1 MSDQHIV
8 SSFTEDM
15 IELDSL
21 VLQMGGLVEQ
31 QLKDATIALNKED
44 RELAKKVLRGDEAVN
59 ELEATLNDTAIKI
72 LALRQ
77 PVAMDLRNVV
87 VSLKIA
93 RHLERMGDYSKNIG
107 RRTNTLAKADAYT
120 GSVATLI
127 RMSEKVQ
134 AMLKSVLDAYSHR
147 DAEKA
152 DLVRAEDQQ
161 VDLMLNSL
169 FRELLTY
176 MMEDPRNISGAMHF
190 LFMAKNI
197 ERIGDHIADIAKETM
212 YMVTGEWPQDKR
224 NKEDKTSKMIV
235 DISDNEA
242 ID

>member
-8 SSFTEDM
+8 SSFTDDM
-15 IELDSL
+15 NELDSL

-31 QLKDATIALNKED
+31 QLKDATIALKKED
-44 RELAKKVLRGDEAVN
+44 RELAKKVLKGDEAVN

-127 RMSEKVQ
+127 RMSEKTQ

-176 MMEDPRNISGAMHF
+176 MMEDARNISGAMHF

-224 NKEDKTSKMIV
+224 NKEDRTSKMII
-235 DISDNEA
+235 DIADNEA